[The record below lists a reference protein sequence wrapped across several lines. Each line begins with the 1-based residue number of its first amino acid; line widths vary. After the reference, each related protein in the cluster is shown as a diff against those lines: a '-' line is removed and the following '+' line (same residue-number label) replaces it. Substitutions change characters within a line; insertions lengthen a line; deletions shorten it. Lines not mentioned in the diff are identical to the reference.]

1 MSGSMGDTLANALS
15 SPGISALI
23 GAAQGFGQAALPS
36 RMPVPIGAALGMGL
50 GGALQG
56 QETGQKLQQG
66 EQSLLGARMQ
76 NIATGSNLLPMLQT
90 NKLKSD
96 LLSNPA
102 MLQQMMNGGQMPSG
116 LMSSNGVM
124 SGSDYASR
132 VNLGEN
138 ATGNPAAKNAS
149 GPGGTPT
156 SSAVG
161 NGQFL
166 EGTWLP
172 LFKQMYPSQA
182 AGMSDDQILAL
193 RTDPAASSAMTQAYA
208 KQNAPVL
215 QQAQIQPT
223 GANLALAHRFG
234 PQGAVGLIGA
244 SPDTPVEKILPAAA
258 IAANPTLKGKTA
270 GQVIGSMTM
279 QMGQAPVDFGQGTQ
293 VAGPGAGQTGASTDG
308 PQAPQQM
315 AGQQAPSG
323 MVTPGNALVLAQQ
336 YEGRANYIDQMNK
349 LGLGFLAPGDPAA
362 LRTAAQQFRSIPV
375 ESSKA
380 LAEMGIKPI
389 VDRYGNMY
397 IGDGQGGLKFLGRG
411 SEVKPVYYP
420 ATGQMGWG
428 DVGAVG
434 IGAQPPAGGG
444 PAQAAGGVP
453 PEMALNAQKA
463 ALEAQA
469 HAGIAPG
476 LPGVAPTSLAP
487 PAPGMSPSSTS
498 PAGPLGTQGAASVP
512 GTSVPLAP
520 GITAHPL
527 PGGGTALT
535 DTRAGQLDAYKKDMD
550 DTAKLEDELQST
562 QQAQAR
568 TLEMRNVISQLP
580 QTGSQGT
587 QRAAISSF
595 LQTYMPSLASVFTGQ
610 SSMLPNATPAGI
622 LAKLQLQTAGLQEK
636 EAVGARG
643 GARLTE
649 MYQKANPSLDQVP
662 DVNRQIA
669 NLQVVAQQMDLDY
682 GRGLQSYVQ
691 KAGNDYLTGKA
702 NYLPSQNF
710 DSEWL
715 AQRNPQVYM
724 GSTLA
729 MSGRPFQE
737 WAKGLSSPEIQRA
750 LDVVKRIDPT
760 SEIMWTDGHPHV
772 FGQAPQGGSNGR

>member
-293 VAGPGAGQTGASTDG
+293 VAGPGAGQTPAQAGVPGGQAIQ
-308 PQAPQQM
+308 QAPQPAQM
-315 AGQQAPSG
+315 AGQQAAL
-323 MVTPGNALVLAQQ
+323 PGQISPGAALALAQQ
-336 YEGRANYIDQMNK
+336 YEQRANQIDQMNK
-349 LGLGFLAPGDPAA
+349 LGLGFLAPGDAPA
-362 LRTAAQQFRSIPV
+362 LRTAAQQFRSIAIGG
-375 ESSKA
+375 STKA
-380 LAEMGIKPI
+380 AEAPYN
-389 VDRYGNMY
+389 VQRVAP
-397 IGDGQGGLKFLGRG
+397 GGALFNG
-411 SEVKPVYYP
+411 
-420 ATGQMGWG
+420 TGQVLGSVPRESHEIITTGPNAGMLGTVLRDPITG
-428 DVGAVG
+428 AIVGT
-434 IGAQPPAGGG
+434 PTPSG
-444 PAQAAGGVP
+444 P
-453 PEMALNAQKA
+453 
-463 ALEAQA
+463 
-469 HAGIAPG
+469 
-476 LPGVAPTSLAP
+476 APTSLAP
-487 PAPGMSPSSTS
+487 GAQQQAAQGGIVGAPSGFIPNALPPVLQEFQHERGETL
-498 PAGPLGTQGAASVP
+498 AQQFNQIDHDAASAKE
-512 GTSVPLAP
+512 GNYLFDNLRNDSQSWQMGKFADWE
-520 GITAHPL
+520 GDA
-527 PGGGTALT
+527 
-535 DTRAGQLDAYKKDMD
+535 RAWL
-550 DTAKLEDELQST
+550 S
-562 QQAQAR
+562 
-568 TLEMRNVISQLP
+568 
-580 QTGSQGT
+580 
-587 QRAAISSF
+587 
-595 LQTYMPSLASVFTGQ
+595 
-610 SSMLPNATPAGI
+610 
-622 LAKLQLQTAGLQEK
+622 
-636 EAVGARG
+636 AVGHTIG
-643 GARLTE
+643 IPDN
-649 MYQKANPSLDQVP
+649 NPDLKSLDQKLGDYQAFLKSSGSLLRTAVH
-662 DVNRQIA
+662 DVSSRAAVQEYNLISQTLPHPSTSQQGFGQVADQWQGINDFRLAKQKFAQTYQSHPQDFNVDFNSQVSPVAFMLNRMQQTA
-669 NLQVVAQQMDLDY
+669 QGQADAQAMFARLQ
-682 GRGLQSYVQ
+682 
-691 KAGNDYLTGKA
+691 
-702 NYLPSQNF
+702 
-710 DSEWL
+710 
-715 AQRNPQVYM
+715 
-724 GSTLA
+724 
-729 MSGRPFQE
+729 
-737 WAKGLSSPEIQRA
+737 SSPEGRQQISHIQQQYRYA
-750 LDVVKRIDPT
+750 RDAGLFEGLPPMT
-760 SEIMWTDGHPHV
+760 
-772 FGQAPQGGSNGR
+772 APPASQ